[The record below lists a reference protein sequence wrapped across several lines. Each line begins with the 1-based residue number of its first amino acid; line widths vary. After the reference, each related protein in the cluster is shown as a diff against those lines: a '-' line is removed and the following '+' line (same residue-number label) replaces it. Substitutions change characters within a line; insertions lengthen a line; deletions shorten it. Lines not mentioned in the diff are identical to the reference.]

1 MKNGYHVY
9 VNFNQFMNDVLKV
22 FPCFNTDFVNKISEN
37 FIIQIDDGNFITW
50 CQRKPDCSTCRCDCP
65 LSTTKTKTKRS
76 IYYHDRERKLRR
88 ILNEGN

>member
-9 VNFNQFMNDVLKV
+9 VNFNQFMDDISKV
-22 FPCFNTDFVNKISEN
+22 FPNFDKIFVNKFSKN
-37 FIIQIDDGNFITW
+37 FIIQINGNFSTW
-50 CQRKPDCSTCRCDCP
+50 CQRKPDCSDCRCECP
-65 LSTTKTKTKRS
+65 LSKIKTTRS